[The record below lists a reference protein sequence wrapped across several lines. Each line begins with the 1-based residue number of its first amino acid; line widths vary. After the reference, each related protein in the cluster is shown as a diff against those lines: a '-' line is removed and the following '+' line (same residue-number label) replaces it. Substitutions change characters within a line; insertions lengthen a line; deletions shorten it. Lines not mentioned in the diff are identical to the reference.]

1 LPHYTPRVSQS
12 AVGGYIRIHLMSLGT
27 PVEIRAAGDRATVLA
42 SEIRAAWD
50 FCLTDAPPQAAPV
63 DTIVVDA
70 LLDSR
75 PAVVEAAV
83 RRGALAHSTLDT
95 IMHELSP
102 RITLAAMDRQAASL
116 LMFHACGVA
125 DVVTGRVLMLVG
137 PSGAGKTTAA
147 RALGTAGYAYVS
159 DETVALR
166 GDDAV
171 VSYPKPLSILLGTDS
186 DLKAQVS
193 PISCGFLRAPVDLRL
208 GRIAVLRRDPDA
220 PRVPRVEPVAT
231 LPAMGA
237 LSPHISYLASRR
249 RPLHRLADVLH
260 LSGGL
265 VRVHYREATDLVPL
279 VPDLLGSER

>member
-1 LPHYTPRVSQS
+1 
-12 AVGGYIRIHLMSLGT
+12 MSLGT
-27 PVEIRAAGDRATVLA
+27 PVEIRAAGDRAAVLA

-50 FCLTDAPPQAAPV
+50 FCLTDPPSKVAPV
-63 DTIVVDA
+63 ETIIVEA

-75 PAVVEAAV
+75 PAVVQAAV
-83 RRGALAHSTLDT
+83 RRGALAHSTLDM

-102 RITLAAMDRQAASL
+102 RITLAAMERQAASL

-137 PSGAGKTTAA
+137 ASGAGKTTAA
-147 RALGTAGYAYVS
+147 RAFGTAAYGYVS

-171 VSYPKPLSILLGTDS
+171 VSYPKPLSVLVGAGS

-193 PISCGFLRAPVDLRL
+193 PSGCGFLRAPDDLRL

-220 PRVPRVEPVAT
+220 PRVPRVEPVGT
-231 LPAMGA
+231 LPAMAA
-237 LSPHISYLASRR
+237 LSPHISYLAMRR
-249 RPLHRLADVLH
+249 RPLHRLAEVLQ

-265 VRVHYREATDLVPL
+265 VRVHYREATDLVPI
-279 VPDLLGSER
+279 VRDLLRAQ